1 MIIKGDEKVKIGKY
15 NEGKVVKETDFG
27 LYLEIDG
34 EEILLPNK
42 YIPEN
47 TEIDDKL
54 NVFIYKD
61 SEDRPIATTLTPKA
75 EVGDY
80 AYLEVKDV
88 SRIGAFLDWGLEK
101 DLLVPYREQRGKL
114 KKGKSYVVRVYLDQ
128 ETDRIVATEKFDRFV
143 DHSDLDISENDEVDI
158 LIYRYTDLGV
168 EVIVNNKYYG
178 LVYSDDIYKNLK
190 IGQRYKGY
198 IKKVREDNKLDV
210 SLRKPGYGRVE
221 DAKDKILKKLK
232 EDDGFISLNDKSSP
246 HTIKRL
252 LQMSKG
258 TFKKAIGGLYK
269 EEIIDITDEGIRLR
283 D

>member
-1 MIIKGDEKVKIGKY
+1 MKIGRY

-34 EEILLPNK
+34 EEVLLPNK

-47 TEIDDKL
+47 TEIDDNL

-75 EVGDY
+75 GVGDY

-88 SRIGAFLDWGLEK
+88 TRIGAFLDWGLEK
-101 DLLVPYREQRGKL
+101 DLLVPYREQPGKM
-114 KKGKSYVVRVYLDQ
+114 KKGKSYVVRVYLDE
-128 ETDRIVATEKFDRFV
+128 ETDRIVATEKFDRFIN
-143 DHSDLDISENDEVDI
+143 HSKLDVSENDEVDI

-198 IKKVREDNKLDV
+198 IKKVREDNKIDV
-210 SLRKPGYGRVE
+210 SLRKPGYGRIE

-232 EDDGFISLNDKSSP
+232 KEEGFISLNDNSSP
-246 HTIKRL
+246 HLIKKL

-269 EEIIDITDEGIRLR
+269 EEIIDITDEGIKLR

>member
-1 MIIKGDEKVKIGKY
+1 VKIGRY

-34 EEILLPNK
+34 EEVLLPNK

-47 TEIDDKL
+47 TEIDDNL

-75 EVGDY
+75 GVGDY

-88 SRIGAFLDWGLEK
+88 TRIGAFLDWGLEK
-101 DLLVPYREQRGKL
+101 DLLVPYREQRGKM
-114 KKGKSYVVRVYLDQ
+114 KKGKSYVVRVYLDE
-128 ETDRIVATEKFDRFV
+128 ETDRIVATEKFDRFIN
-143 DHSDLDISENDEVDI
+143 HSKLDVSENDEVDI

-198 IKKVREDNKLDV
+198 IKKVREDNKIDV
-210 SLRKPGYGRVE
+210 SLRKPGYGRIE

-232 EDDGFISLNDKSSP
+232 EEQGFISLNDNSSP
-246 HTIKRL
+246 HLIKKL

-269 EEIIDITDEGIRLR
+269 EEIIDITDEGIKLR